1 MQTQTYD
8 LKELA
13 RLLNFTEAYCKMV
26 LKRMGQ
32 DPSAPID
39 EGTAAELAKKLS
51 RPWPPES
58 N

>member
-1 MQTQTYD
+1 MGTQTYE

-13 RLLNFTEAYCKMV
+13 KLLKFNEAYCKMV

-32 DPSAPID
+32 DPTAPID
-39 EGTAAELAKKLS
+39 ESTAAELADKLS
-51 RPWPPES
+51 RPWPPEA